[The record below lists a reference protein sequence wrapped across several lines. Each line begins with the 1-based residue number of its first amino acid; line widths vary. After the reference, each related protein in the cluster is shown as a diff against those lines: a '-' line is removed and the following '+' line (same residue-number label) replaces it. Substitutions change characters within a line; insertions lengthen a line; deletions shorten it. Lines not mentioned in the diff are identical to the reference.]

1 MCVGIAAGKTMAGLI
16 DYLQREATR
25 LNFFGAVALLEEYF
39 GEKGVSDPVN
49 TGRIQFGPGPSL
61 SFPAAD
67 IISIVSN
74 DDRITMTL
82 SFMGL
87 AGVSSPLP
95 VYFSDYIVQHEAEAG
110 ALLDFLTVFNNRI
123 YALFYRAWKKYRL
136 AGIAAR
142 TPNDPLLRCIAALAG
157 MPPSRPLRLDT
168 GLSPEAYRSLA
179 YAGLYA
185 GSPRG
190 HAQLE
195 SLLSDYF
202 GNVPVTVTEF
212 MPRWAPLPDPM
223 RLGENNTA
231 QLGVS
236 AILGTSVYDLSGKFR
251 VSIGPLTPELFES
264 FLPKGRNH
272 AAAKKLI
279 EAFLHDPLDY
289 DFEVLLQSCDLSAV
303 TLGADNARLGETAA
317 LGESSGVSEVK
328 SLVLEGRA

>member
-1 MCVGIAAGKTMAGLI
+1 MGIAAGETMAGLI
-16 DYLQREATR
+16 DCLQREAPR
-25 LNFFGAVALLEEYF
+25 LNFFGAVALLEEHLR
-39 GEKGVSDPVN
+39 EKGAADPVN
-49 TGRIQFGPGPSL
+49 DGHIQFGPHPSL

-67 IISIVSN
+67 IVSIVKH
-74 DDRITMTL
+74 DERITITL

-110 ALLDFLTVFNNRI
+110 ALLDFLTIFNNRI

-136 AGIAAR
+136 TSIAAR

-157 MPPSRPLRLDT
+157 MT
-168 GLSPEAYRSLA
+168 AGTELSPEAYRSFA
-179 YAGLYA
+179 FAGLYA

-202 GNVPVTVTEF
+202 GNIPVTVTEF

-223 RLGENNTA
+223 RLGENDTA

-251 VSIGPLTPELFES
+251 VSIGPLAPELFES
-264 FLPKGRNH
+264 FLPQGRNH

-279 EAFLHDPLDY
+279 EAFLYDPLDY
-289 DFEVLLQSCDLSAV
+289 DLEVLLQSCDLKAV